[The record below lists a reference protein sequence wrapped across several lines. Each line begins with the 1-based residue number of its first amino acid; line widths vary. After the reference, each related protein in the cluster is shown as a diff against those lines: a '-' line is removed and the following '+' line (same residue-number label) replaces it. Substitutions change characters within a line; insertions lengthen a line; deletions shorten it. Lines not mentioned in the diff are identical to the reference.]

1 MSLDYETLS
10 KGKNNIELDSEFVKA
25 IVAQIV
31 HKHSKEL
38 DEFVILVREM
48 LTLIKQATMQEYD
61 DESLQLQIIKL
72 PTILY
77 FAGNG
82 LEDIGAESEI
92 AQYKRKELYNEII
105 SKMDTSQY
113 TIPDKKAAA
122 ERGTENESMMESIY
136 DRAYKKLKSKIDHAI
151 KLLESLKKV
160 ADMRIAKANK
170 GKGTD
175 RGGTI

>member
-1 MSLDYETLS
+1 MSIDYGTLS
-10 KGKNNIELDSEFVKA
+10 KGKKDIESDSEFVKA
-25 IVAQIV
+25 IVNQIV
-31 HKHSKEL
+31 TKHSQEL

-82 LEDIGAESEI
+82 LEDIGSESEI
-92 AQYKRKELYNEII
+92 AQYNRKELYNDII

-122 ERGTENESMMESIY
+122 ERGTEKESMMESIY

-160 ADMRIAKANK
+160 ADMRIAKSNK
-170 GKGTD
+170 GRGTD

>member
-1 MSLDYETLS
+1 MS
-10 KGKNNIELDSEFVKA
+10 IEYSDLRTHKVKIEEDSEFVKA
-25 IVAQIV
+25 VVDQIV
-31 HKHSKEL
+31 TKYSKEL
-38 DEFVILVREM
+38 DDFVVLVREM
-48 LTLIKQATMQEYD
+48 LSLIKQATMKEYD
-61 DESLQLQIIKL
+61 DESLQMQIIKL

-92 AQYKRKELYNEII
+92 AAYKRKELYNQVI
-105 SKMDTSQY
+105 SSLDTSQY

-122 ERGTENESMMESIY
+122 ERATETEDMMEKIY

-160 ADMRIAKANK
+160 ADMRIAKINK
-170 GKGTD
+170 GKGWD
-175 RGGTI
+175 QGGTV

>member
-1 MSLDYETLS
+1 MSIEYSDLRS
-10 KGKNNIELDSEFVKA
+10 KKSKIEDDSEFVK
-25 IVAQIV
+25 VVVDQIV
-31 HKHSKEL
+31 MKYSKEL

-48 LTLIKQATMQEYD
+48 LQLIKQATMQEYD
-61 DESLQLQIIKL
+61 DESLQMQIIKL

-92 AQYKRKELYNEII
+92 ASYKRKELYNQII
-105 SKMDTSQY
+105 SSMDTSHY

-122 ERGTENESMMESIY
+122 EKATETEDMMEKIY
-136 DRAYKKLKSKIDHAI
+136 DRSYKKLKSKIEHAI

-160 ADMRIAKANK
+160 ADFRIAKINK
-170 GKGTD
+170 GKGWD
-175 RGGTI
+175 QGGAV